1 MGPAEA
7 AATAARMYPVWAMLE
22 YASIRFVF
30 VCASATMLPAV
41 MVIAARSANTLD
53 QSTASGPM
61 PETSTRRIAANAA
74 AFGATDMN
82 AVAGVGA
89 PSYASG
95 VHWWNG
101 TTAALKPR
109 PTVMSARAI
118 TVGPFVR
125 PPVLSAAAIST
136 KRVE

>member
-1 MGPAEA
+1 
-7 AATAARMYPVWAMLE
+7 MLE

-30 VCASATMLPAV
+30 VWTSATTFPAV
-41 MVIAARSANTLD
+41 MVSAASTARTAP
-53 QSTASGPM
+53 QSTSSGPSA
-61 PETSTRRIAANAA
+61 PTSTRRIAANAA
-74 AFGATDMN
+74 AFGPTDMN

-109 PTVMSARAI
+109 PTVTSASATI
-118 TVGPFVR
+118 VGPFAS
-125 PPVLSAAAIST
+125 PLDT
-136 KRVE
+136 

>member
-1 MGPAEA
+1 
-7 AATAARMYPVWAMLE
+7 MLE

-30 VCASATMLPAV
+30 ICTSATTFPPV
-41 MVIAARSANTLD
+41 MVTAARIANTEL
-53 QSTASGPM
+53 QSTASGASAM
-61 PETSTRRIAANAA
+61 KSTRRIAANAA

-101 TTAALKPR
+101 TTAALNPR
-109 PTVMSARAI
+109 PAVTSARATI
-118 TVGPFVR
+118 VGPFVR
-125 PPVLSAAAIST
+125 
-136 KRVE
+136 

>member
-1 MGPAEA
+1 
-7 AATAARMYPVWAMLE
+7 MLE
-22 YASIRFVF
+22 YASIRFTF
-30 VCASATMLPAV
+30 SWTSATTLPAV
-41 MVIAARSANTLD
+41 IVNAARTAKTLD

-61 PETSTRRIAANAA
+61 PDTSTRRIAANAA

-101 TTAALKPR
+101 TTAALNPS
-109 PTVMSARAI
+109 PTVMSDSAMI
-118 TVGPFVR
+118 VGPLPMPFNR
-125 PPVLSAAAIST
+125 SAAAMWS
-136 KRVE
+136 KLVE

>member
-1 MGPAEA
+1 
-7 AATAARMYPVWAMLE
+7 MLE

-30 VCASATMLPAV
+30 ICTSATTFPAV
-41 MVIAARSANTLD
+41 IVIAARTANTD
-53 QSTASGPM
+53 DHSTASGPM
-61 PETSTRRIAANAA
+61 PPTRTRRIAANAA

-101 TTAALKPR
+101 TTAALKPS
-109 PTVMSARAI
+109 PTVMSASAMI
-118 TVGPFVR
+118 VGP
-125 PPVLSAAAIST
+125 
-136 KRVE
+136 

>member
-1 MGPAEA
+1 
-7 AATAARMYPVWAMLE
+7 MLE

-30 VCASATMLPAV
+30 VWPSATTLPAV
-41 MVIAARSANTLD
+41 IVIEASAAKTAD
-53 QSTASGPM
+53 QSTASGPIA
-61 PETSTRRIAANAA
+61 EISTRRIAAKAA

-101 TTAALKPR
+101 TTAALKPS
-109 PTVMSARAI
+109 PTVTSASATI
-118 TVGPFVR
+118 VGPLATPFATRYEVI
-125 PPVLSAAAIST
+125 AT
-136 KRVE
+136 KSVARVTP

>member
-1 MGPAEA
+1 
-7 AATAARMYPVWAMLE
+7 MLE

-30 VCASATMLPAV
+30 VCTSATTLPP
-41 MVIAARSANTLD
+41 VIVTAASTAKTLD

-61 PETSTRRIAANAA
+61 PETSTRRIAAKAA
-74 AFGATDMN
+74 AFGATDMK

-109 PTVMSARAI
+109 PTVTSASATMVVGATRLCAVSADAI
-118 TVGPFVR
+118 V
-125 PPVLSAAAIST
+125 A
-136 KRVE
+136 

>member
-1 MGPAEA
+1 
-7 AATAARMYPVWAMLE
+7 MYPVWAMLE

-30 VCASATMLPAV
+30 SWTSATMFPAV
-41 MVIAARSANTLD
+41 IVIAASAARTAD
-53 QSTASGPM
+53 HSTTSGPM
-61 PETSTRRIAANAA
+61 PPTSTRRIAANAA

-101 TTAALKPR
+101 TTAALKPS
-109 PTVMSARAI
+109 PTVTSASATI
-118 TVGPFVR
+118 VGPLATPFATRYEVI
-125 PPVLSAAAIST
+125 AT
-136 KRVE
+136 KSVARVTP